1 MKTVEMSILK
11 ADGILSRFQLLKVP
25 MVALIFPTPE
35 IVINSANGV
44 RLYATGK
51 TVKNF
56 LDCSIIA
63 LNHICVGKTT
73 VTDCRLVT
81 PSEAKHYMVL
91 NNG

>member
-11 ADGILSRFQLLKVP
+11 ANKVLSRFQLLKVP
-25 MVALIFPTPE
+25 MVALVFPAPE

-51 TVKNF
+51 TMKDF
-56 LDCSIIA
+56 LDCLIIA
-63 LNHICVGKTT
+63 LHHVCVGETT
-73 VTDCRLVT
+73 VIDRRLVT